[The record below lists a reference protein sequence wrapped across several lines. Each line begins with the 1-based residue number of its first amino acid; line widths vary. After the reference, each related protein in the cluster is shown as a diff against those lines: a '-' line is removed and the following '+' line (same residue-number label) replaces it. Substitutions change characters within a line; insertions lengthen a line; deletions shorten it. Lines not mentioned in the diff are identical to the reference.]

1 MDIFTFLYSDFLTLG
16 QLKNGTAYTGKPGL
30 PLSTYLGSY
39 LSYRN
44 LVDLVYLFIF

>member
-16 QLKNGTAYTGKPGL
+16 QLKNGTAYTGKPEL
-30 PLSTYLGSY
+30 PLSTY